1 MQQTFFILF
10 FLLLFST
17 VLFWW
22 HFLLYLIVVKFFW
35 ITVFKVKILLLLLAL
50 ILSFSFVVSSSLAHI
65 YENIFTKFLYF
76 SSGIWLWFLL
86 YFEIIVWIILLFN
99 FVFKKYSLNYKLSI
113 YLALVLSII
122 FVGYWICYAF
132 SPTVKNI
139 EIKIKNLPVNWDWK
153 KVVMISDVHLWHI
166 YNADFMT
173 KIVSQI
179 NWLNPEA
186 VFIVW
191 DLFDGMDWNLD
202 ELVNPLNNLKSK
214 KWVYY
219 VTGNHET
226 YLWVEKIASLLEK
239 AWIKILNDE
248 AVNID
253 WISLIGLSYPERW
266 EFKDFKT
273 VFDELNLDKT
283 SPKIL
288 LYHSPVHL
296 DQASNAWIDLQ
307 LSGHTH
313 RWQMFPFNFITQIV
327 YAGHD
332 YWLTNYQNL
341 QIYTSNG
348 VWTWWPTLRTFNRW
362 EIVNI
367 VLRKM

>member
-17 VLFWW
+17 VLFGG
-22 HFLLYLIVVKFFW
+22 HFLLYLIVVKFFG

-76 SSGIWLWFLL
+76 SSGIWLGFLL
-86 YFEIIVWIILLFN
+86 YFEIIVGIILLFN

-122 FVGYWICYAF
+122 FVGYGICYAF

-139 EIKIKNLPVNWDWK
+139 EIKIKNLPVNWDGK
-153 KVVMISDVHLWHI
+153 KVVMISDVHLGHI

-179 NWLNPEA
+179 NGLNPEA
-186 VFIVW
+186 VFIVG
-191 DLFDGMDWNLD
+191 DLFDGMDGNLD

-214 KWVYY
+214 KGVYY

-226 YLWVEKIASLLEK
+226 YLGVEKIASLLEK
-239 AWIKILNDE
+239 AGIKILNDE

-253 WISLIGLSYPERW
+253 GISLIGLSYPERG

-296 DQASNAWIDLQ
+296 DQASNAGIDLQ

-313 RWQMFPFNFITQIV
+313 RGQMFPFNFITQIV

-332 YWLTNYQNL
+332 YGLTNYQNL

-348 VWTWWPTLRTFNRW
+348 VGTWGPTLRTFNRG